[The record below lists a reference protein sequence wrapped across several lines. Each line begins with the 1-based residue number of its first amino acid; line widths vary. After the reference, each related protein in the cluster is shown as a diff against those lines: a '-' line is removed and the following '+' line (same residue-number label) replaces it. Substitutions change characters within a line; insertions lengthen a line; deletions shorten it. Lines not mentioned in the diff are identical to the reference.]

1 MIHSQNNAWLS
12 QESLRRPLRRKC
24 SNKMIS
30 VFKHDAT
37 LRIPKSLNF
46 GARIVEIYALLN
58 DTWKSIL
65 TFHPY
70 QTVTWHFQTPLIGQV
85 RKASHHPYKYE
96 TEQEFSLLIPQMS
109 SWEQHQNIIK
119 PQVIFC
125 KVCISFKPCV
135 IKECISYVN
144 IQVYFQFLS
153 LSFHK

>member
-12 QESLRRPLRRKC
+12 QESLRRLLRRKC

-37 LRIPKSLNF
+37 RQIPKILKLRGTNSRNLRFVEWHLKVDTYISTPIKRSL
-46 GARIVEIYALLN
+46 L
-58 DTWKSIL
+58 
-65 TFHPY
+65 
-70 QTVTWHFQTPLIGQV
+70 TPLIGQV

-135 IKECISYVN
+135 IKECISYVKYTS
-144 IQVYFQFLS
+144 ILS
-153 LSFHK
+153 VLVFIIS